1 METCL
6 IKCWKNVICKLHFG
20 YGRGSCNGC
29 SYPEPGNAL
38 LAQWGVEHAVFAVL
52 VLKTD
57 SASEIKFR
65 IEIFLIFHSFDLISF
80 LWSWL

>member
-20 YGRGSCNGC
+20 YGRGSCNCC

-38 LAQWGVEHAVFAVL
+38 FAQWGVEHAVFAVL

-57 SASEIKFR
+57 RASKMKFK
-65 IEIFLIFHSFDLISF
+65 FS
-80 LWSWL
+80 